1 MSLTRTGGDANLD
14 GIVDAADCAI
24 LRANFGKTGMWW
36 MQGDFNHDGTADAT
50 DLATLNANITGPQCA
65 AP

>member
-1 MSLTRTGGDANLD
+1 
-14 GIVDAADCAI
+14 VDAADCAI

-36 MQGDFNHDGTADAT
+36 MQGDFNHDGTVDAT